1 MHGEKILMQKKITSA
16 WRGTKKMTKSKVFA
30 VITVIALA
38 TFGFAG
44 SASAATKSITC
55 YKGTTSKV
63 VKAAAPKCPAGWT
76 TTKPAAGKPAAST
89 GSAASVAI
97 NATYKGKM
105 SALWSDSSIDAS
117 VTGTS
122 SANNGG
128 LSDLTGSGSYASQ
141 EGDKCITLAGEAT
154 LKGGSDSLKL
164 EFVTPKSTACGKDAD
179 GPTSVEINGLA
190 KITGGT
196 GKYAGAS
203 GTLNVNGSFASKHPA
218 NGVTEKVDLTLTL
231 SGNIATK

>member
-1 MHGEKILMQKKITSA
+1 MK
-16 WRGTKKMTKSKVFA
+16 KSKV
-30 VITVIALA
+30 LA
-38 TFGFAG
+38 TIAIVSIASISFAG

-55 YKGTTSKV
+55 YKGTQSKV
-63 VKAAAPKCPAGWT
+63 VKAASPKCPAGWS
-76 TTKPAAGKPAAST
+76 TTKPASSKPAGST
-89 GSAASVAI
+89 TAAPVAI

-105 SALWSDSSIDAS
+105 SALWSESSIDAS

-128 LSDLTGSGSYASQ
+128 LSDLVGAGSYASQ

-196 GKYAGAS
+196 GKYAGAT
-203 GTLNVNGSFASKHPA
+203 GTLKVDGSFASKHPA

-231 SGNIATK
+231 SGNIVTK

>member
-1 MHGEKILMQKKITSA
+1 MKKI
-16 WRGTKKMTKSKVFA
+16 KVLA
-30 VITVIALA
+30 TISVIAISSIA
-38 TFGFAG
+38 FAG

-55 YKGTTSKV
+55 YKGTQSKV
-63 VKAAAPKCPAGWT
+63 VKATNPKCPSGWT
-76 TTKPAAGKPAAST
+76 TKKPVATATKAAT
-89 GSAASVAI
+89 SATFAM

-117 VTGTS
+117 VTGS
-122 SANNGG
+122 SSTNNGG

-179 GPTSVEINGLA
+179 GPTSVEINGQA
-190 KITGGT
+190 KIIGGT

-203 GTLNVNGSFASKHPA
+203 GTLKVDGSFASKHPA

-231 SGNIATK
+231 SGSITTK

>member
-1 MHGEKILMQKKITSA
+1 MKTN
-16 WRGTKKMTKSKVFA
+16 KV
-30 VITVIALA
+30 LA
-38 TFGFAG
+38 TITIISISTLGFAG

-55 YKGTTSKV
+55 YKGTQSKV
-63 VKAAAPKCPAGWT
+63 VKATTPKCPTGWT
-76 TTKPAAGKPAAST
+76 TKKPAATPTKAA
-89 GSAASVAI
+89 AAAAVAI

-117 VTGTS
+117 VTGSS

-128 LSDLTGSGSYASQ
+128 LADLTGSGSYASQ

-203 GTLNVNGSFASKHPA
+203 GTLKVDGSFASKHPA

-231 SGNIATK
+231 SGSITTK

>member
-1 MHGEKILMQKKITSA
+1 MKTN
-16 WRGTKKMTKSKVFA
+16 KV
-30 VITVIALA
+30 LA
-38 TFGFAG
+38 TITIIAISTLGFAG

-55 YKGTTSKV
+55 YKGTQSKV
-63 VKAAAPKCPAGWT
+63 VKATTPKCPTGWT
-76 TTKPAAGKPAAST
+76 TKKPAATPTKAA
-89 GSAASVAI
+89 AAAAVAI

-117 VTGTS
+117 VTGSS

-128 LSDLTGSGSYASQ
+128 LADLTGSGSYASQ

-203 GTLNVNGSFASKHPA
+203 GTLKVDGSFASKHPA

-231 SGNIATK
+231 SGSITTK

>member
-1 MHGEKILMQKKITSA
+1 MNKKFLTAIS
-16 WRGTKKMTKSKVFA
+16 
-30 VITVIALA
+30 VIAISSLGSLA
-38 TFGFAG
+38 FTAN
-44 SASAATKSITC
+44 ANAATKSITC
-55 YKGTTSKV
+55 YKGTQSKV
-63 VKAAAPKCPAGWT
+63 VKAAAPKCPAGWSTKKPVAAKPT
-76 TTKPAAGKPAAST
+76 TSAKPAAAVP
-89 GSAASVAI
+89 VAM

-105 SALWSDSSIDAS
+105 SALWSEASIEAS

-128 LSDLTGSGSYASQ
+128 LAELAGSGSYASQ

-154 LKGGSDSLKL
+154 LKGGADSLKL

-196 GKYAGAS
+196 GKYAGATGS
-203 GTLNVNGSFASKHPA
+203 LKVDGSFASKHPA
-218 NGVTEKVDLTLTL
+218 NGVTEKVDLTLTI
-231 SGNIATK
+231 SGNIVTK

>member
-1 MHGEKILMQKKITSA
+1 MPLQEKKPVHGEALNKMKKI
-16 WRGTKKMTKSKVFA
+16 KV
-30 VITVIALA
+30 ISTISIIAISTL
-38 TFGFAG
+38 GFAG
-44 SASAATKSITC
+44 SADAATKSITC
-55 YKGTTSKV
+55 YKGTQSKV
-63 VKAAAPKCPAGWT
+63 VKAANPKCPTGWST
-76 TTKPAAGKPAAST
+76 KKPAATATKAAT
-89 GSAASVAI
+89 AAPVAM

-105 SALWSDSSIDAS
+105 SALWSESSIDAS
-117 VTGTS
+117 VTGAS

-141 EGDKCITLAGEAT
+141 EGDKCITLAGEAI

-196 GKYAGAS
+196 GKYAGAT
-203 GTLNVNGSFASKHPA
+203 GTLKVDGSFASKHPA

-231 SGNIATK
+231 SGNIVTK

>member
-1 MHGEKILMQKKITSA
+1 MKNSVIIKA
-16 WRGTKKMTKSKVFA
+16 MTVVA
-30 VITVIALA
+30 VASLSTIGL
-38 TFGFAG
+38 AG

-55 YKGTTSKV
+55 YKGTASKV
-63 VKAAAPKCPAGWT
+63 VKAASPKCPAGWT
-76 TTKPAAGKPAAST
+76 TTKPGAKPTASKPAGS
-89 GSAASVAI
+89 SAAAPVAI

-105 SALWSDSSIDAS
+105 SALWSESSIDAS

-128 LSDLTGSGSYASQ
+128 LSDLAGSGSYASQ

-179 GPTSVEINGLA
+179 GPTTVEINGLA
-190 KITGGT
+190 KIVGGT

-203 GTLNVNGSFASKHPA
+203 GTLKVDGSFASKHPA
-218 NGVTEKVDLTLTL
+218 NGVTEKVDLSLTL
-231 SGNIATK
+231 SGSIVTK